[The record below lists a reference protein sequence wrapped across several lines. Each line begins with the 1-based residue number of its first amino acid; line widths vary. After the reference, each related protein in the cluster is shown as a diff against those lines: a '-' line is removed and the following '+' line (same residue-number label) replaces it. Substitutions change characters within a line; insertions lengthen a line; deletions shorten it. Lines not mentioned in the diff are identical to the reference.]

1 MTSKEKAKQQMKSN
15 SGYLVKHANGKTGRT
30 YHAKGLIYGKVPVY
44 FDGEKIAVL
53 CSKEKL
59 TVIGFID

>member
-1 MTSKEKAKQQMKSN
+1 MKNN
-15 SGYLVKHANGKTGRT
+15 SGYLVKHTNGKTGRT
-30 YHAKGLIYGKVPVY
+30 YHEKGKINGKVPVY

-53 CSKEKL
+53 CSKKEL

>member
-1 MTSKEKAKQQMKSN
+1 MKNN
-15 SGYLVKHANGKTGRT
+15 SGYLVKHTNGKTGRT
-30 YHAKGLIYGKVPVY
+30 YHEKGLINGKVPVY

-53 CSKEKL
+53 CSEEKL